1 MGKLARLGA
10 KGRLVRLQKGRL
22 HLSGAEKRRVKQ
34 GVKVKFKKTKLE
46 NCLLIEPEV
55 FEDFRGEYTMTYSEK
70 VFAENGVNVK
80 FVEDDISM
88 SSRHVLRGIH
98 GDMRTWKLISCPVG
112 KFYFIVVNCDAESPN
127 FGKWESFTLSAR
139 NRNMVLVPPK
149 HGNAHL
155 VLSETAIFHY
165 KQSEYYNPEGQFT
178 YVWNDPKFNIWWP
191 VKNPMISQRD
201 ELGRYV

>member
-1 MGKLARLGA
+1 MR
-10 KGRLVRLQKGRL
+10 
-22 HLSGAEKRRVKQ
+22 
-34 GVKVKFKKTKLE
+34 FKKTKLKD
-46 NCLLIEPEV
+46 CWLIEPEV

-70 VFAENGVNVK
+70 VFAENGINVK

-98 GDMRTWKLISCPVG
+98 GDQRTWKLISCPHG
-112 KFYFIVVNCDAESPN
+112 KFYFIVVNCDQQSPD
-127 FGKWESFTLSAR
+127 FGKWDSFTLSAR

-155 VLSETAIFHY
+155 VISESAIFHY

-178 YVWNDPKFNIWWP
+178 YLWNDPKFNIWWP
-191 VKNPMISQRD
+191 VKNPMISRRD
-201 ELGRYV
+201 EEGHYV